1 MDEQERAAFA
11 EAVAERVAQRLMSAS
26 LPPGSSPTP
35 PIIVTT
41 LEQRLA
47 RLEALLGLDPL
58 APSEVTP

>member
-11 EAVAERVAQRLMSAS
+11 QAVAEEVVRHLMSVS

-35 PIIVTT
+35 PHAVAT